1 VRRAPSR
8 AGLFRHES
16 RTVTTTQADI
26 LDVAREPGVL
36 TDLQLRVLEL
46 RELHGASWNQI
57 AYMTDKH
64 QATVRGH
71 YRAAVRR
78 VHRELERRADQ

>member
-1 VRRAPSR
+1 M
-8 AGLFRHES
+8 
-16 RTVTTTQADI
+16 TIIQAEI
-26 LDVAREPGVL
+26 LDLAREPGVL
-36 TDLQLRVLEL
+36 TETQLRVLEL
-46 RELHGASWNQI
+46 REQHGASWNQI

-78 VHRELERRADQ
+78 IHRELEKRGAA